1 MAMIEGLGDE
11 VTYALMLLFVIF
23 VLSLAWLSTGVRPF
37 NYYVW
42 LIQLQTLPQRRVIQV
57 LHMDEQSAVQL
68 ERETSSDPSQA
79 TTRTWRVPTDD
90 REISTEETSIIT
102 HLARFNDLQVE
113 IEEMNPSD
121 TSSVVA
127 QPAVNGG
134 DTSPETILADQTE
147 SVAECGP
154 PASDKCE
161 TDFETEKVATQ
172 PSPPQPQPEP
182 KGQPEQVEEA
192 QPGDTRIK
200 LKFLDDTQKMVGAWL
215 SQTVGDFKRE
225 HFTPAVHEGK
235 VVRLI
240 YRGQLLRDDGR
251 SLASYGLH
259 DNCIVHCHVS
269 TTPYQADNNSNNSD
283 NSRVSAPAS
292 GTIGGGSQ
300 SGAEQGSHGRLHI
313 GRYINVIFT
322 LKFLALWLGAMLY
335 PELFDFASFFSLF
348 MCTVVYALFVFTN
361 YRAREAA
368 AQPRSNSPSATA
380 SNATAN

>member
-11 VTYALMLLFVIF
+11 VTYALLILFVIF

-42 LIQLQTLPQRRVIQV
+42 LIQLQTWPQRRVIQV

-68 ERETSSDPSQA
+68 ERENSSDSHSS
-79 TTRTWRVPTDD
+79 TRTWRVPSDD
-90 REISTEETSIIT
+90 HEISATDESSILT
-102 HLARFNDLQVE
+102 HLARFSDLQVE
-113 IEEMNPSD
+113 IEEMNPSNP
-121 TSSVVA
+121 SSIAA
-127 QPAVNGG
+127 QPAVDG
-134 DTSPETILADQTE
+134 DTSPETAPADQTE
-147 SVAECGP
+147 SVAESDL
-154 PASDKCE
+154 PAKDKCE
-161 TDFETEKVATQ
+161 TEAVVVVAATE
-172 PSPPQPQPEP
+172 PSSV
-182 KGQPEQVEEA
+182 EQNVQHVQEEA
-192 QPGDTRIK
+192 QPGDTTIK
-200 LKFLDDTQKMVGAWL
+200 LKFLDDTQKMVAAWL
-215 SQTVGDFKRE
+215 SQSVGEFKRE
-225 HFTPAVHEGK
+225 HFTPASHEGK

-269 TTPYQADNNSNNSD
+269 TTPYQAETNTNSD
-283 NSRVSAPAS
+283 NTRVNAPAS
-292 GTIGGGSQ
+292 GTTIGGLS
-300 SGAEQGSHGRLHI
+300 SGAAEQGSGRLQI

-322 LKFLALWLGAMLY
+322 LKFLALWVGAMLY

-361 YRAREAA
+361 YRARETTV
-368 AQPRSNSPSATA
+368 AQPLSSMPSVTT